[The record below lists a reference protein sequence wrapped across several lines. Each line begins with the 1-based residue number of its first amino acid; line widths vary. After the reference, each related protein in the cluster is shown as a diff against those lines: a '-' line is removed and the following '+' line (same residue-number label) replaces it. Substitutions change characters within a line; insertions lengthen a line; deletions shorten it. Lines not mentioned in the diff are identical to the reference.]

1 VLKHTLYGKRLLLH
15 KVLFADGS
23 EYTEVVKVKLILAL
37 IFDYE
42 ALAAYYHIE
51 FCGKWQHNI

>member
-1 VLKHTLYGKRLLLH
+1 MLKHTLYGKRLLLH

-23 EYTEVVKVKLILAL
+23 EYTEVVKVNFILSL

-42 ALAAYYHIE
+42 ALTDYYHIQ
-51 FCGKWQHNI
+51 FCSKWQS